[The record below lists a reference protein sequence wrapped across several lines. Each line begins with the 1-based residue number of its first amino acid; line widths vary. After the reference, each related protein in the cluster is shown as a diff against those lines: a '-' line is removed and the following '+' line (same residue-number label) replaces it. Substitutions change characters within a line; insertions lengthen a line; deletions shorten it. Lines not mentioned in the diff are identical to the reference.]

1 MAYNFALTDFAL
13 HEWIGIARYHVYN
26 ALGWNPAR
34 IHPGDA

>member
-1 MAYNFALTDFAL
+1 MTDYAL

-34 IHPGDA
+34 VNPARPERPRA